1 MHTAHYFYVLVAAL
15 ERSRLAYAGSAPT
28 AQTILEVV
36 VGPGAEQS
44 RCYIDPEAEDPWA
57 RFDCACCCPGKAPA
71 DEQQRIS

>member
-15 ERSRLAYAGSAPT
+15 GRSRLAHADSAPT

-44 RCYIDPEAEDPWA
+44 RCYIDP
-57 RFDCACCCPGKAPA
+57 
-71 DEQQRIS
+71 